1 MKSNAQILPIA
12 LFVMVAVLFTGF
24 IMPRLNDSTALAA
37 DDAVVGQAAPGF
49 TLPGTD
55 TESYALSDFEGK
67 FVVLEWLNFGCPY
80 VKRHYNSGNMPELQ
94 QELIDQDVVW
104 LSIVSSAPGKQGY
117 YEAADMNMQNEKFG
131 GQQTAILLDPDG
143 DVGRLYGAKTTPH
156 MYIIN
161 PEGTLIYKGG
171 IDDKPRAREN
181 ETKTAN
187 NYVRAALA
195 EAMSGQEVSVSTSRP
210 YGCSVKY

>member
-1 MKSNAQILPIA
+1 MKTHTQFLPVA
-12 LFVMVAVLFTGF
+12 LLVFAAVLFAGF
-24 IMPRLNDSTALAA
+24 YAPANNVA
-37 DDAVVGQAAPGF
+37 DEAKIGEAAPAF

-55 TESYALSDFEGK
+55 TESYSLADFEGK

-94 QELIDQDVVW
+94 KEFMDQDVVW

-117 YEAADMNMQNEKFG
+117 YEADAMNMQNEKYG
-131 GQQTAILLDPDG
+131 GQQTAILLDPAG

-187 NYVRAALA
+187 NYVRAALT
-195 EAMSGQEVSVSTSRP
+195 EAMSGQEVSVTTARP